1 MWIFLDILD
10 INVTDEIR
18 YHTPM
23 SRPAQCH
30 IYCSDALSLS
40 CDLTV
45 RGQREN
51 LSRASRKDVV
61 SVSDLTNNSGGFS
74 LSLSSFPYTACV
86 LFFPLARYPS
96 PQKFMHALYGRTDI
110 QLQPNIFFLFFSP
123 IFCLHLFS
131 FSIV

>member
-1 MWIFLDILD
+1 MLQMRFAI
-10 INVTDEIR
+10 T
-18 YHTPM
+18 HP
-23 SRPAQCH
+23 CH
-30 IYCSDALSLS
+30 VLLNAIYIALSLS